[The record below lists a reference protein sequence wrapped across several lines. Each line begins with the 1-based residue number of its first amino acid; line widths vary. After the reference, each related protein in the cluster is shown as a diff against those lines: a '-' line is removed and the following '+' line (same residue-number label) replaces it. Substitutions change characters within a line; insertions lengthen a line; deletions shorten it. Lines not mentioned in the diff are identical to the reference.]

1 LDVVQVRE
9 ARQSTNRGISEV
21 AIGCCIHLKDECRKE
36 NMESKAKHAN
46 ESITVLSLMGTQAI
60 QRIAKVQDVE
70 AISDEDL
77 LAIQRD
83 DDGSAVPKD
92 WSKRIVA
99 HANSPPDDWIIG
111 NESRL
116 IR

>member
-1 LDVVQVRE
+1 
-9 ARQSTNRGISEV
+9 
-21 AIGCCIHLKDECRKE
+21 
-36 NMESKAKHAN
+36 M
-46 ESITVLSLMGTQAI
+46 
-60 QRIAKVQDVE
+60 E

-83 DDGSAVPKD
+83 DGSAVPKD
-92 WSKRIVA
+92 WSKQIIA
-99 HANSPPDDWIIG
+99 HANLLPDDRIIG

>member
-1 LDVVQVRE
+1 MDVVQVRE
-9 ARQSTNRGISEV
+9 ACQSTNRGISEV
-21 AIGCCIHLKDECRKE
+21 AIGRCIHLKDESGKKE
-36 NMESKAKHAN
+36 VESKAKHAN
-46 ESITVLSLMGTQAI
+46 ESTSALLLMGTQAV
-60 QRIAKVQDVE
+60 QRIAKVQEGE

-83 DDGSAVPKD
+83 DGSAVPED
-92 WSKRIVA
+92 WSKQIVA
-99 HANSPPDDWIIG
+99 HANLLPDNQIIG